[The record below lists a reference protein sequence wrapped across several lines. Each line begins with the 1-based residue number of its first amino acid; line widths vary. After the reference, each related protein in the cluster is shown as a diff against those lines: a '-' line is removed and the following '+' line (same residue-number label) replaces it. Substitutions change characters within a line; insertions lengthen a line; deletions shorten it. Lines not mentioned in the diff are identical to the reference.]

1 MTAQVSAQ
9 RNAWATAPGKVIITG
24 EHAVVYGQPALA
36 AAINRLSTAKVTWH
50 ANTSLAPG
58 SLSNAAVTLS
68 MPQMHVQRC
77 LSVAALKQLAEQI
90 AAKHRDFLAGT
101 ADLSDL
107 FQQPEDLLLAALGHV
122 INVYA
127 LYIEQ
132 PLTIELQTDLLLG
145 GGMGSSASLVAA
157 ILAAFLTACNIS
169 FTQQQLVEHVLVA
182 EHWQHGR
189 SSGLDPQVC
198 VQGGVQSFQQ
208 GQAKTLD
215 VVTPDDLYLV
225 TSGRPQSSTGDCV
238 EAVRQ
243 QQHKP
248 EFWQQFGDLE
258 STVEAVLID
267 SRVSNKA
274 SLIDLL
280 RTNHQLLQSL
290 QVVPAKVAAFIAEVE
305 QMGGA
310 GKICGAG
317 SVTGDQGGLL
327 FLAGITDSQVQGLCT
342 QADYHYWPLTW
353 HQQGV
358 VYGVN

>member
-50 ANTSLAPG
+50 ANTSLPQA
-58 SLSNAAVTLS
+58 SLSNTSVTLS
-68 MPQMHVQRC
+68 MPQMNVQRC
-77 LSVAALKQLAEQI
+77 LSILELKQLAEQV
-90 AAKHRDFLAGT
+90 AAKHAGFLAGK

-107 FQQPEDLLLAALGHV
+107 FQQPEDLLLAALGYA
-122 INVYA
+122 INAYA
-127 LYIEQ
+127 LSIDQ
-132 PLTIELQTDLLLG
+132 SLTIELQTDLLLG

-157 ILAAFLTACNIS
+157 FLAAFLTACNIS
-169 FTQQQLVEHVLVA
+169 FTQQKLVAQVLIA

-208 GQAKTLD
+208 GQAKTLA
-215 VVTPDDLYLV
+215 VVTPENLYLV

-243 QQHKP
+243 QQCSS

-258 STVEAVLID
+258 AAFEVALNNGDAANSFV
-267 SRVSNKA
+267 
-274 SLIDLL
+274 DLL
-280 RTNHQLLQSL
+280 QANHRLLQSL
-290 QVVPAKVAAFIAEVE
+290 QVVPMPVAAFITAVA

-327 FLAGITDSQVQGLCT
+327 LLAGITDNRVQDLCA
-342 QADYHYWPLTW
+342 QAGYSYWPLDW
-353 HQQGV
+353 QQQGV
-358 VYGVN
+358 AYGVK

>member
-36 AAINRLSTAKVTWH
+36 AAINRLSTAKVTW
-50 ANTSLAPG
+50 LATTPPA
-58 SLSNAAVTLS
+58 SLSSTSVTLL
-68 MPQMHVQRC
+68 MPQMGVQRC
-77 LSVAALKQLAEQI
+77 LSVTELKQLAEQV
-90 AAKHRDFLAGT
+90 AATHHDFVAGK

-107 FQQPEDLLLAALGHV
+107 FQQPEDLLLAALGYA
-122 INVYA
+122 INSYA
-127 LYIEQ
+127 LSINQ
-132 PLTIELQTDLLLG
+132 SLTIELQTDLLLG

-157 ILAAFLTACNIS
+157 LLAAFFTACNIS
-169 FTQQQLVEHVLVA
+169 FTQQQLVEHVLIT
-182 EHWQHGR
+182 EHWQHGH

-208 GQAKTLD
+208 GQAQALD
-215 VVTPDDLYLV
+215 VVTPDNLYLL
-225 TSGRPQSSTGDCV
+225 TSGRPQSSTGECV

-243 QQHKP
+243 QQHAP

-258 STVEAVLID
+258 RAIETVLID
-267 SRVSNKA
+267 STDANKA
-274 SLIDLL
+274 SFIDLL
-280 RTNHQLLQSL
+280 RTNHHLLQSL
-290 QVVPAKVAAFIAEVE
+290 QVVPAKVADFIAQVE

-327 FLAGITDSQVQGLCT
+327 LLAGITDSQVQSLCEK
-342 QADYHYWPLTW
+342 AGYDYWPLTW
-353 HQQGV
+353 QQQGV
-358 VYGVN
+358 AYGVK